1 MGVERRRTP
10 EEGRTLMAQPNEAAG
25 DVGNPADSS
34 PADAFEAIAAEMLG
48 EQEEE
53 QPEEGEEPEG
63 EQSEGDEA
71 DVTEDDLEAE
81 AEEEELPPIDAP
93 VSWTAEEKERF
104 AGLPRETQEYIAKRE
119 TERERFV
126 QSKAQEAARAKQET
140 EQAALSQLAEIERG
154 YSQQFQSLAEQL
166 QPQRPN
172 PALLQ
177 HDPQAFYALQAD
189 YESKVAQQRELQQ
202 QAQVYAQQAEQREA
216 QAANAERA
224 QQIQILSEHFPEYL
238 DPTTG
243 PEQQRALSAVAKE
256 LGYPDELITQAR
268 AADIIA
274 MKKVA
279 DLKAKAAKYD
289 ALQAKKM
296 EKVRA
301 AKGLP
306 RAVKPGVAVSSDQTR
321 TVRKDA
327 AFERAKNS
335 NGQARVEAFDEYLRS
350 AGII

>member
-1 MGVERRRTP
+1 
-10 EEGRTLMAQPNEAAG
+10 MAQPEQAAG
-25 DVGNPADSS
+25 EVGNPADSN

-48 EQEEE
+48 DEQEEQPAEGDEGE
-53 QPEEGEEPEG
+53 QPEA
-63 EQSEGDEA
+63 SEEA
-71 DVTEDDLEAE
+71 DDELEIEAE
-81 AEEEELPPIDAP
+81 DEELPPIEAP

-126 QSKAQEAARAKQET
+126 QSKAQEAARAKTEV
-140 EQAALSQLAEIERG
+140 EQAAYSQLAQIEQG
-154 YSQQFQSLAEQL
+154 YAQHFQQLAEQL
-166 QPQRPN
+166 QPKRPN

-177 HDPQAFYALQAD
+177 HDPQAFYAMQAQ
-189 YESKVAQQRELQQ
+189 YEADVAQQRELQQ
-202 QAQVYAQQAEQREA
+202 QAQTFAQQAQQREA
-216 QAANAERA
+216 MAEQAHHAEQR
-224 QQIQILSEHFPEYL
+224 QILSQTFPEYL

-243 PEQQRALSAVAKE
+243 PELQRNLSATAKE
-256 LGYPDELITQAR
+256 LGYSDELIGQAR
-268 AADIIA
+268 ASDILA
-274 MKKVA
+274 MRTA
-279 DLKAKAAKYD
+279 AEWKAKAAKYD

-306 RAVKPGVAVSSDQTR
+306 RTVKPGVAVSNEQTR
-321 TVRKDA
+321 AVRKDA

-335 NGQARVEAFDEYLRS
+335 GGQARVEAFDEYLKS